1 MKEED
6 RVLEGYVCDI
16 YNRCSTTEEAQ
27 NRAIEVQ
34 AAESRELVLAMGG
47 SIHRQYIEQ
56 ESGTS
61 TKKRNQYASLL
72 TDVIM
77 GKIDCIVIKSIDRLM
92 RNAADWHQF
101 IHLIT
106 ANHVRLYLYLE
117 RKFYEPEDAFLSG
130 IKALVAEQYSR
141 ELSQKVNNAHKRR
154 QNMEKGRL
162 TVTSAVFGY
171 QKYGDEFVI
180 DEKEAAFIRKM
191 YIMSAEGAGSRKIA
205 QELYAMGLRGRNG
218 NAVSDVTIRRMI
230 KNPLYM
236 GMVVMNKTHYDFEQ
250 KKTIQNP
257 PKEWIYHPNRVPQ
270 IVDQT
275 LWQEANDALELRRK
289 AAEGFTKISK
299 KSQENN
305 LFGKKLVCGICQSA
319 FYRKKNNAGGHYWIC
334 GKKYRKMQESCSN
347 IPVYEEELSML
358 LENYFTAYKE
368 MEMQDWEE
376 VTIKFM
382 ELFKEALSESDENGC
397 KEEQRRQR
405 LRLEQKKKAL
415 MNKLLEGVISDD
427 DFKLLNQELEE
438 KLSGLQKE
446 KQSEKEKESRLERI
460 KGILKGQ
467 EIKEE
472 VQKRVLTAAIQAIYV
487 KPEGRLEITFFEKEK
502 TFIINYQHKNEKT
515 RQKEEKI
522 MQIYN
527 CIVKCNTLTA
537 AQIGEQVGLSANNV
551 LQKTKELERQ
561 GKLQYVNRGSC
572 GGYWKL
578 TDSKDNFIKEK

>member
-1 MKEED
+1 MKED
-6 RVLEGYVCDI
+6 GSVLKGCVCDI

-34 AAESRELVLAMGG
+34 AAESRELVLALGG
-47 SIHRQYIEQ
+47 IIHKQYIEQ

-72 TDVIM
+72 ADVTM

-92 RNAADWHQF
+92 RNAGDWHQF

-154 QNMEKGRL
+154 QKLEKGRL

-171 QKYGDEFVI
+171 QKCGDEFII
-180 DEKEAAFIRKM
+180 DEKEAAFIRRM
-191 YIMSAEGAGSRKIA
+191 YVMSAEGTGSRKIA
-205 QELYAMGLRGRNG
+205 QALYEMGLRGRTG

-236 GMVVMNKTHYDFEQ
+236 GTAVMNKTHYDFEQ

-257 PKEWIYHPNRVPQ
+257 KNEWIYHQNRVPQ
-270 IVDQT
+270 VIEEA
-275 LWQEANDALELRRK
+275 LWQKANDALELRKK
-289 AAEGFTKISK
+289 AAKGGRKVSE
-299 KSQENN
+299 KSQETPV
-305 LFGKKLVCGICQSA
+305 FGKKLVCGICQST
-319 FYRKKNNAGGHYWIC
+319 FYRKKSNAGGHYWIC

-358 LENYFTAYKE
+358 LEEHFAEYKAE
-368 MEMQDWEE
+368 VMKDWEE
-376 VTIKFM
+376 VTKKFI
-382 ELFKEALSESDENGC
+382 ELLGEVLSETVENGC
-397 KEEQRRQR
+397 QEERRRER
-405 LRLEQKKKAL
+405 LRLERKKKIL

-427 DFKLLNQELEE
+427 DFKLLKQELEE
-438 KLSGLQKE
+438 KLSGLQEQKL
-446 KQSEKEKESRLERI
+446 SEEEKESRLESI
-460 KGILKGQ
+460 KGILSEQ
-467 EIKEE
+467 EIKGE
-472 VQKRVLTAAIQAIYV
+472 VQKRVIAAAIQTIYV
-487 KPEGRLEITFFEKEK
+487 KPEGRLEVKFFEKEEL
-502 TFIINYQHKNEKT
+502 FIIEYQHKNEKT

-522 MQIYN
+522 MQIYD
-527 CIVKCNTLTA
+527 CIVTCNTLTA

-561 GKLQYVNRGSC
+561 GKLRYVNRGSC

-578 TDSKDNFIKEK
+578 TDFKDNLIKEK